1 MFKPLNYIHYT
12 LPFASADVTNVQCCF
27 FYNKMLLASLYRENF
42 VVCQGIFI
50 KKNQIKEVFILPT
63 FKEIYQPETE
73 TKQKKE
79 QPQKAAVTEI
89 LAGHS
94 TKDKKFSFRI
104 SDSQL
109 KQFTLINKKMGATNS
124 SVINSLIA
132 KYIFENKEILKDD

>member
-1 MFKPLNYIHYT
+1 M
-12 LPFASADVTNVQCCF
+12 
-27 FYNKMLLASLYRENF
+27 
-42 VVCQGIFI
+42 
-50 KKNQIKEVFILPT
+50 PT